1 MKNIRAKLMLLGTI
15 LLALVVIVG
24 DCRERRNEAMSP
36 NPPSTDLKKNA
47 GIGSETEPKG
57 ESLKK
62 PLRSELHSFSEQVYG
77 YHQKRQTSV
86 PLGTTTQESVWED
99 EVADSG
105 NLWMMVGSAYE
116 NRHWF

>member
-24 DCRERRNEAMSP
+24 DCRERRKEAMSP
-36 NPPSTDLKKNA
+36 NPSTDLKNNA